1 MARSRQLGVSEH
13 TPNLIEVE
21 LERIR
26 PNPNQPRRPGDPGL
40 SDASI
45 RELADN
51 IAQFGLLQPI
61 IVVPSVGEEDTYV
74 LGGGQRRLRAVQ
86 LLKWTAIPAITA
98 KTGSAE
104 EIALIENLQR
114 QELNPVDA
122 ALAYAALQRQHEWTQ
137 EQLADALKVNRVTL
151 TEHLR
156 ILDLPEDILEESRQY
171 QVPKT
176 ALIALAR
183 KDDPAEQRSL
193 WEQMKAGSI
202 TVRMARGGGR
212 PRKDASG
219 GDGAGNAVPE
229 ELAQVERALAFG
241 KQLLEK
247 MSKVRVRP
255 IAGPEEGTPPEEAE
269 RLKDLSEAREKKLE
283 ELRDVY
289 REIGKVIRRIEMGET
304 PEKKERKRKAAPP
317 KTKQTRGTRGRPR
330 KHPSPPAPDE
340 SDGPPAG

>member
-40 SDASI
+40 LDASI

-61 IVVPSVGEEDTYV
+61 IVVPSADEEDTYV
-74 LGGGQRRLRAVQ
+74 LGGGQRRLRAVE
-86 LLKWTAIPAITA
+86 LLEWTTIPAITA

-156 ILDLPEDILEESRQY
+156 ILDLPEDMLEESRQY

-183 KDDPAEQRSL
+183 KDDPDEQRSL
-193 WEQMKAGSI
+193 WERMKAGSI

-219 GDGAGNAVPE
+219 GDGTGNAAPE

-241 KQLLEK
+241 KQLLDK
-247 MSKVRVRP
+247 MSKVRVPP
-255 IAGPEEGTPPEEAE
+255 IAAPEEDTPPEKAE
-269 RLKDLSEAREKKLE
+269 RLKDLSAARAKKLE

-289 REIGKVIRRIEMGET
+289 REIGKIIRRIEMGET
-304 PEKKERKRKAAPP
+304 SEKKERKRKAAPP

-330 KHPSPPAPDE
+330 KHPSPPAPEE
-340 SDGPPAG
+340 SDSPPAG